1 MQHYRGYWTLCPG
14 EAILRFHT
22 SLCDGLSA
30 SVLTCASSCSEAEME
45 DHLDLATLPQLSLRI
60 VGAAVAL
67 RWVRPAVLLMAL
79 PTGGKNPGKPQLA
92 MAAACMAASVVIDRF
107 MSAFHDLQ
115 QHVLLSKQHAAS
127 DATIVAIRD
136 GRQRLMR
143 CANLVPGDIV
153 FIGGMQGS
161 YVPVDCRILASRGL
175 RVDDSFLPHRRQWL
189 EPSAMAVICSFLA
202 VCAGYQS
209 ALRVRGRA
217 VTAEADEEGIPV
229 LRSRCVALATSTV
242 AAGTATALVTRTGSS
257 TVVCNLLS
265 YLASFSLADV
275 LLSPWL
281 I

>member
-1 MQHYRGYWTLCPG
+1 ML
-14 EAILRFHT
+14 T
-22 SLCDGLSA
+22 S
-30 SVLTCASSCSEAEME
+30 ASSCSEAEMK
-45 DHLDLATLPQLSLRI
+45 DHLDLATLPQLSLWI

-67 RWVRPAVLLMAL
+67 RWVRPAFLLMAL
-79 PTGGKNPGKPQLA
+79 PAGGKNQGKPQLA

-107 MSAFHDLQ
+107 MSAFEDLQ
-115 QHVLLSKQHAAS
+115 QHVLLCKQHAAS
-127 DATIVAIRD
+127 DATIVTIRD

-153 FIGGMQGS
+153 FLGGMQGS
-161 YVPVDCRILASRGL
+161 NVPADCRILASRGL

-189 EPSAMAVICSFLA
+189 EPSAMAVGCSFLK
-202 VCAGYQS
+202 VCAGYQR

-265 YLASFSLADV
+265 HLASFSLADV
-275 LLSPWL
+275 FFSPWL